1 MNWMLISVF
10 YIIVLS
16 QIASA
21 QTVSCY
27 VEDET
32 CPDNFPPDAE
42 VVIAGHS
49 MTRRDLTDP
58 FENDADWYF
67 YDSVTT
73 SWSTLHH
80 AEILPFATGV
90 FDEEYDRL
98 DGKHIWKMLTLQL
111 KSGLGGNTI
120 DVMDEL
126 TLHLINISA
135 GYVLSMP
142 IVNLGQAAQRQMAKH
157 LEDWEAL
164 QIEGD
169 TRILRCRHGFL
180 FAYERAQLRTIEDPE
195 LIRTGA
201 LNVLNSVSPFDFEKR
216 RFGIEHR
223 LNPPEIWYFDSAD
236 YGPRGQIY
244 LKLDGTYADDLE
256 HETLGSQRLAVI
268 SLHDRLVL
276 FDFET
281 LEGQDL
287 WDGIERKRDARSAL
301 LNIFPRALILTPAK
315 WLLRVETGDDNSL
328 TRNLSSR
335 YKVHGILTKQLR
347 GWYPLAES
355 KQVHAHVQVPSEVK
369 GCS

>member
-1 MNWMLISVF
+1 MLISVF

-32 CPDNFPPDAE
+32 CPDNFPPDAD

-49 MTRRDLTDP
+49 MTRRDGTDP

-67 YDSVTT
+67 YDSATT
-73 SWSTLHH
+73 SWSTLDH

-98 DGKHIWKMLTLQL
+98 GWEAYLEDADTAIEVRAD
-111 KSGLGGNTI
+111 GNTI

-142 IVNLGQAAQRQMAKH
+142 FSEFGTSCTAPNGKH

-201 LNVLNSVSPFDFEKR
+201 LNVLNSVSPFGFEKM
-216 RFGIEHR
+216 RFSIEHR
-223 LNPPEIWYFDSAD
+223 LNPPEIWYYDSAD
-236 YGPRGQIY
+236 YGPRWQIY

-256 HETLGSQRLAVI
+256 HETLGSQRLAAI

-335 YKVHGILTKQLR
+335 YK
-347 GWYPLAES
+347 YMEY
-355 KQVHAHVQVPSEVK
+355 
-369 GCS
+369 